1 MLALLPTG
9 TACEKLD
16 ALETEFAVET
26 VPEYRKRRGVDAM
39 KLETLEFFDPDD
51 YDNVSFY

>member
-1 MLALLPTG
+1 MPTSG
-9 TACEKLD
+9 TACKKLD

-26 VPEYRKRRGVDAM
+26 VPEYRKRWGVYAM